1 MAPHVFIMPGDD
13 QFSSTWPQSAR
24 HACLPLPSRLASRT
38 RSSFYSQ
45 PKYDCFSFY
54 ISRSNNII
62 DINKLSTY
70 LYIIY
75 LLYTVLYNGP
85 AGRAERGS
93 IVNLISYEN
102 RIYGADDIAFEIL
115 ELAPQRATFTII
127 CWLHIE
133 SCLYPCI
140 NPFQFNRIFMK
151 HPVSVCISSKAACL
165 PRDIVLL
172 FKTGIRLGWWWRV
185 ESRGF
190 RRVTFLVEKAVP
202 PPPHLRSTLRWN
214 QPTSQAWRNR
224 AWLFQLNTQKQCCG
238 QQ

>member
-102 RIYGADDIAFEIL
+102 RIYGADDIAFKIL
-115 ELAPQRATFTII
+115 ELAPQRALLLAPYWKLF
-127 CWLHIE
+127 
-133 SCLYPCI
+133 
-140 NPFQFNRIFMK
+140 
-151 HPVSVCISSKAACL
+151 VSVYKPISVQQDLYEAPSLC
-165 PRDIVLL
+165 V
-172 FKTGIRLGWWWRV
+172 
-185 ESRGF
+185 F
-190 RRVTFLVEKAVP
+190 RRIELRAFLEILCCFLK
-202 PPPHLRSTLRWN
+202 
-214 QPTSQAWRNR
+214 QA
-224 AWLFQLNTQKQCCG
+224 LD
-238 QQ
+238 